1 MFGAAIRQIR
11 QKKGLTLIDLSN
23 GILAKSQLSRFERGE
38 SQVAVTSFFQLLNR
52 LNITLDEMLVYTQQK
67 DDFRELINQVAPR
80 YAKGD
85 KDWLQA
91 IIVQLEAKPL
101 KTPYTVTMLK
111 ALLESLGGDQGPS
124 EEELAQ
130 LTDYLFTVEFWGQYE
145 ITLLGNCAKVIS
157 FETLYLLTVE
167 LIKKRQATLSQ
178 DPGNRKLVVQLAINC
193 LEECV
198 DHFAFQRAAWLIKKI
213 PEILI
218 IESEF
223 FEQTI
228 YTYMKGYYQW
238 QKGVVDGDSAMK
250 DALTVLKLMAPE
262 EFFQT
267 YKTHYK
273 QVMNTDS

>member
-11 QKKGLTLIDLSN
+11 QEKGLTLIDLSD

-52 LNITLDEMLVYTQQK
+52 LNITFDEMLVYTQQK

-91 IIVQLEAKPL
+91 IIAQLEAKPL
-101 KTPYTVTMLK
+101 KKPYTVTMLK

-167 LIKKRQATLSQ
+167 LIKKRQSTLSQ

-198 DHFAFQRAAWLIKKI
+198 DHFAFQRAEWLVKKI
-213 PEILI
+213 PDLLI

-250 DALTVLKLMAPE
+250 DALTVLKLMAPD

-267 YKTHYK
+267 YKTHYEQMMK
-273 QVMNTDS
+273 TDS

>member
-11 QKKGLTLIDLSN
+11 QEKGLTLIDLSD

-52 LNITLDEMLVYTQQK
+52 LNITFDEMLVYTQQK

-91 IIVQLEAKPL
+91 IIAQLEAKPL

-267 YKTHYK
+267 YKTHYE